1 MRKALLP
8 TLLLLLATGLIGCE
22 GRSAEPTAKKEFQKL
37 YREYSAR
44 FHEKM
49 AGSAQTMKPAQITAE
64 AARIWDTVFASHQ
77 DVVDA
82 RIKNILQDLGDAEP
96 FNEEMYVEIA
106 SGERVQPT
114 DDQPTGIVA
123 KQFLWNPVGA
133 AQMAL
138 NNWLARLLG
147 PKAFGLRRLLTANAG
162 LFWEAVDRDIDH
174 PKLQLR
180 QGPMIFTVNL
190 TRQTDFYR
198 VDKVRW
204 LRPKSMGPIPIT
216 QPAEGNQEPTPTQEG
231 TAQQAPPEKGA
242 KKATQPK
249 PEPAPKKP
257 AG

>member
-8 TLLLLLATGLIGCE
+8 TLLLLLAAGLIGCE
-22 GRSAEPTAKKEFQKL
+22 GRSAESPAKKEFQKL
-37 YREYSAR
+37 YQEYSAR

-49 AGSAQTMKPAQITAE
+49 VGSAQTMKPAQITAE
-64 AARIWDTVFASHQ
+64 AARIWDAVFAGHQ

-82 RIKNILQDLGDAEP
+82 RIKNILQELGDAEP

-114 DDQPTGIVA
+114 DDQPTGIVV

-162 LFWEAVDRDIDH
+162 LFWKAVSRDIDH

-180 QGPMIFTVNL
+180 QGPMIFTVDL
-190 TRQTDFYR
+190 SRQTDFYR
-198 VDKVRW
+198 VDKVRY
-204 LRPKSMGPIPIT
+204 LRPKSMGPISIT
-216 QPAEGNQEPTPTQEG
+216 QPEEGDQEPTPPQEG
-231 TAQQAPPEKGA
+231 TEQQTPPENGA
-242 KKATQPK
+242 KEDTQPK

-257 AG
+257 TG

>member
-8 TLLLLLATGLIGCE
+8 TLLLLLATGLVGCK
-22 GRSAEPTAKKEFQKL
+22 GQSAESDAKKEFQKL
-37 YREYSAR
+37 YQEYSAR

-49 AGSAQTMKPAQITAE
+49 VGSTETMKPAQITAE
-64 AARIWDTVFASHQ
+64 AARIWDDVFAGHQ

-82 RIKNILQDLGDAEP
+82 RIKHILQELGDAEP
-96 FNEEMYVEIA
+96 FNEELYVEIA
-106 SGERVQPT
+106 SGERVLPT
-114 DDQPTGIVA
+114 DDQPTGIVI

-147 PKAFGLRRLLTANAG
+147 AKAFGLRQLLTANAG
-162 LFWEAVDRDIDH
+162 LFGEAVDRDIDH

-180 QGPMIFTVNL
+180 QGPMIFTVDL

-198 VDKVRW
+198 VDKVRY
-204 LRPKSMGPIPIT
+204 LRPKATGPITTT
-216 QPAEGNQEPTPTQEG
+216 QPEEAIETDAPPGKATPKKTAPQEEGTQES
-231 TAQQAPPEKGA
+231 K
-242 KKATQPK
+242 
-249 PEPAPKKP
+249 PAPAKP